1 MIASPGHFFRLFSM
15 PPHELDLDAYLERI
29 GLAVAGAP
37 SLALL
42 RAVVARHTAT
52 IPFENLDIVLGRPI
66 RLDIG
71 SLQAKLVDAHR
82 GGYCFEQN
90 TLLRAALERLGFRV
104 SSLMARVVWGAS
116 AEAITPRTHMLLRVD
131 LPDGAWL
138 ADVGF
143 GHLTPTA
150 PLMLGREEAQP
161 TSHEDYRL
169 RPVDGETL
177 LQVRL
182 GREWRHVYRFSG
194 EVSHP
199 VDHEIGNWFTST
211 KPDGLFTTNVI
222 AARPGAKCRAT
233 LFNGAVTIRD
243 PDNRTERLVPESE
256 AALRE
261 ALWGH
266 FGIGLDADELAAVH
280 AAIRRFS
287 QRPDGGMQLD

>member
-1 MIASPGHFFRLFSM
+1 MSPRQ
-15 PPHELDLDAYLERI
+15 LDLDAYLERI
-29 GLAVAGAP
+29 GLPAVGAP

-42 RAVVARHTAT
+42 RAVVARHAAT

-71 SLQAKLVDAHR
+71 SVQAKLVDANR

-90 TLLRAALERLGFRV
+90 TLLRAALEGLGFAV

-116 AEAITPRTHMLLRVD
+116 AEAITPRTHMLLRVE

-150 PLMLGREEAQP
+150 PLMLGRDEAQP
-161 TSHEDYRL
+161 TGHEDYRL

-182 GREWRHVYRFSG
+182 GTDWRNVYRFSDAA
-194 EVSHP
+194 SHP
-199 VDHEIGNWFTST
+199 VDHEVGNWFTST
-211 KPDGLFTTNVI
+211 RPDGLFTTNVI
-222 AARPGAKCRAT
+222 AARPGTQCRAT
-233 LFNGAVTIRD
+233 LFNGTVTVRD
-243 PDNRTERLVPESE
+243 PHNRKERVVPETE

-261 ALWGH
+261 VLRAH
-266 FGIGLDADELAAVH
+266 FGIGLDAGELAAVH
-280 AAIRRFS
+280 AAIRGFS
-287 QRPDGGMQLD
+287 ERPEGGMQLD